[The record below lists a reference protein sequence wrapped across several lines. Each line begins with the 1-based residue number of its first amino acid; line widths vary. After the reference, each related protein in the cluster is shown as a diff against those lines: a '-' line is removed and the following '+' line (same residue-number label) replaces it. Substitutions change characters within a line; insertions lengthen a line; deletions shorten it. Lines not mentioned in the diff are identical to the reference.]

1 MGRKKKTID
10 INQKNLF
17 APNLPLDPLEALR
30 NAQNAD
36 NGKKKRRPEKAVRL
50 ITKSNRLIEARHNLD
65 IWELRVFTKMLL
77 MINQDS
83 ENLDFIIPIRE
94 IIKDFELPDSQ
105 QSYQYLRLAADSLL
119 GRKVYIYKQIEGN
132 KWERQATTLIKKYA
146 VPVVQLQDGTFVE
159 AEHRDRYIRI
169 GFDEDMRNHILNYRD
184 SFTKLNLAVLAKLPQ
199 KSFRIYELM
208 KQYEDTMFRTMTVEE
223 LRDVFDLSGQ
233 YNLYGS
239 IKQRIIDKAQKDL
252 DKHADITF
260 TYEEV
265 KKGRAVHRINFYI
278 KPNPKN
284 SFIYEDDDD
293 ETTPQ
298 TPKQRIPPSIAASF
312 SPLAHMELSE
322 EKRTFLQQNIETVIK
337 NWEVTPLIFAQLV
350 EQYDIIRLQTAI
362 DVTRKTLIAGKIK
375 GSVAGFFVEAVRG
388 NYLDAQPRKAKTTE
402 KNTQKETQD
411 RQKTISEA
419 FKQSLEAQRKAN
431 FEREKAE
438 VLDALAHNEQLRE
451 DVETRMR
458 QSMFYSL
465 FEEGKTFD
473 ELLEK
478 PAFYGAVHNIVREI
492 MLKI

>member
-1 MGRKKKTID
+1 MGRKKKTVD
-10 INQKNLF
+10 INQKNMF
-17 APNLPLDPLEALR
+17 APNLPLDPLEALKD
-30 NAQNAD
+30 AQAND
-36 NGKKKRRPEKAVRL
+36 GKKRKKTSEKAVRL

-77 MINQDS
+77 MITQDS
-83 ENLDFIIPIRE
+83 QNLDFIIPIRE
-94 IIKDFELPDSQ
+94 IIKNFELPDSQ
-105 QSYQYLRLAADSLL
+105 QSYQYLRQAADSLL

-146 VPVVQLQDGTFVE
+146 VPVVRLQDGTFVE

-169 GFDEDMRNHILNYRD
+169 GFDEDVRNHILNYRD
-184 SFTKLNLAVLAKLPQ
+184 SFTKLNLSVLARLPQ

-208 KQYEDTMFRTMTVEE
+208 KQYEDTKFRTMTVEE

-233 YNLYGS
+233 YTLYGS

-278 KPNPKN
+278 KKNPNN
-284 SFIYEDDDD
+284 QFDDDD
-293 ETTPQ
+293 YELPTAKRVTP
-298 TPKQRIPPSIAASF
+298 TDAPTF
-312 SPLAHMELSE
+312 SPLANLELSE
-322 EKRTFLQQNIETVIK
+322 EKRAFLREKLETVVK
-337 NWEVTPLIFAQLV
+337 NWEVSPLVFAQLV
-350 EQYDIIRLQTAI
+350 EQYDLTRLQTALNI
-362 DVTRKTLIAGKIK
+362 TRKNLTAGKIK

-388 NYLDAQPRKAKTTE
+388 NYLEAKKTKPTPNKTE
-402 KNTQKETQD
+402 TPKD

-431 FEREKAE
+431 FEKEKAE
-438 VLDALAHNEQLRE
+438 VIHALTDNPTLQA
-451 DVETRMR
+451 DVEGRMR
-458 QSMFYSL
+458 QGLFHSMF
-465 FEEGKTFD
+465 EDGKTFE

-478 PAFYGAVHNIVREI
+478 PAFYGAVHNIVREM